1 MQGGLKLFKF
11 ALSDLDVCYSSP
23 CQNSG
28 TCHNTGAGKFMCLCP
43 PVFRGLTCEGEARGS
58 LH

>member
-1 MQGGLKLFKF
+1 MLGDLKLSKF
-11 ALSDLDVCYSSP
+11 AFSDLDVCYSSP

-43 PVFRGLTCEGEARGS
+43 PVFRGITCEGEGS
-58 LH
+58 GS